1 MLCEKAVD
9 RLALEPSAHAV
20 SARSRGALIKHTRVK
35 MRSAWPTM
43 VARNYDHL
51 NSTRPLLIK
60 GATSGAL
67 LGAGDITC
75 QLLEKHESVDRAR
88 VVRMLGWGALF
99 NGPLGHLWY
108 QGLDWAVRLK
118 GARGVAAKVLLDQ
131 LVYTPPLTFGYFVWQ
146 HALSSGSGLPE
157 ACRSASERLWP
168 TLHANWLYWS
178 VVHVATFTLVP
189 LNYRVAFIS
198 TKNFFW
204 ANYLSWVG
212 NVRKNELH

>member
-1 MLCEKAVD
+1 
-9 RLALEPSAHAV
+9 
-20 SARSRGALIKHTRVK
+20 

-60 GATSGAL
+60 GATSGAV

-146 HALSSGSGLPE
+146 HALSSGSSLSE
-157 ACRSASERLWP
+157 ACISASERLWP
-168 TLHANWLYWS
+168 TLQVNWLYWS